1 MYACACVFVHE
12 NGSNIMHGPI
22 VGDRAPHPRAHES
35 DGIGSCDTVSGSS
48 PLPQRAIILFMDQLY
63 VATTTTTTPSFPF
76 ILKPSV
82 GGGVGDAG
90 PSRPIGGVNPDG
102 AFGHV
107 FSVMKQMSKKCTADA
122 GLED

>member
-22 VGDRAPHPRAHES
+22 VGGRALHPCAHES
-35 DGIGSCDTVSGSS
+35 DGIGSCDTVSGSGA
-48 PLPQRAIILFMDQLY
+48 LPQRAIILFMDHLY
-63 VATTTTTTPSFPF
+63 VATTTTPSFPF

-90 PSRPIGGVNPDG
+90 PSLPIRGVNPAG